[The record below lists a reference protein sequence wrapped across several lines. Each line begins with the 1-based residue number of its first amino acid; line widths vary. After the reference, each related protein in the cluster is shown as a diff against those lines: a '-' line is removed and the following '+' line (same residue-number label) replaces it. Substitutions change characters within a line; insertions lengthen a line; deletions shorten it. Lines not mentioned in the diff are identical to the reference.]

1 MTSLCLYDA
10 FECLKCVEGA
20 DERMAEHNARSR
32 IAHNSSYLFA
42 HFGLIAVAR
51 ALGAEILSVAEAA
64 VIKPVQRIGAQLTAL
79 GAKLSPFRLMHAAAI
94 DLYHLRQHFFF
105 AGYSVFF
112 LFLVH
117 DNLPL

>member
-1 MTSLCLYDA
+1 MTFLRFYHA
-10 FECLKCVEGA
+10 FDGLECVERA
-20 DERMAEHNARSR
+20 DERMVEHDPRTR
-32 IAHNSSYLFA
+32 VAHDGSYLFA
-42 HFGLIAVAR
+42 HGGLIAMAR
-51 ALGAEILSVAEAA
+51 ALGAEILFIPPTA
-64 VIKPVQRIGAQLTAL
+64 VVEPVKRIVAQLTAL

-112 LFLVH
+112 LFIAH

>member
-1 MTSLCLYDA
+1 MTFLRFYHA
-10 FECLKCVEGA
+10 FDGLECVERA
-20 DERMAEHNARSR
+20 DKRMAEHNARSR

-51 ALGAEILSVAEAA
+51 ALGAEVLSVAEAT

-112 LFLVH
+112 LFIAH

>member
-1 MTSLCLYDA
+1 MTFLRFYHA
-10 FECLKCVEGA
+10 FDGLECVERA
-20 DERMAEHNARSR
+20 DKRMVEHDTRTGV
-32 IAHNSSYLFA
+32 AHDGSYLFA

-51 ALGAEILSVAEAA
+51 ALGAEILSVAEAT

-79 GAKLSPFRLMHAAAI
+79 GAKLSPFRLVHAVTV
-94 DLYHLRQHFFF
+94 DFHHLRQHLFF

>member
-20 DERMAEHNARSR
+20 DERMVEHDTRTGV
-32 IAHNSSYLFA
+32 AHDGSYLFA
-42 HFGLIAVAR
+42 HGGLIAMAR
-51 ALGAEILSVAEAA
+51 ALGAKILFIPPTA
-64 VIKPVQRIGAQLTAL
+64 VVEPVKRIVAQLTAL

-112 LFLVH
+112 LFIAH